1 MISYVITSLGTLLS
15 KENLAEFKNFIAS
28 AAENFGKTLADITRD
43 IKDKLFHVMS
53 WVGDAWN
60 DASTTV
66 KEGAERTKDSVKETF
81 EKMTKKT

>member
-1 MISYVITSLGTLLS
+1 
-15 KENLAEFKNFIAS
+15 
-28 AAENFGKTLADITRD
+28 
-43 IKDKLFHVMS
+43 MS